1 MLYHYPFFI
10 ASSILFL
17 FEAVKISRNEWGGD
31 FWTHSAVVHEFSFH
45 LLHPK
50 NPIIKS
56 DIPHAFYS
64 PYSLLVASF
73 AALTRIDTIP
83 TLEIFAYLNLA
94 FFLVSFYFFSKSIFK
109 ERHQLLA
116 CASLVLMLL
125 FWGAD
130 PPVGVVSIISLFSKT
145 FYHILLRLLCPCH
158 FSFYQYCWEGHA

>member
-1 MLYHYPFFI
+1 GRIHQSCVFLCAFTSRSVCMQIKRMLYHYPFFI

-125 FWGAD
+125 FW
-130 PPVGVVSIISLFSKT
+130 
-145 FYHILLRLLCPCH
+145 
-158 FSFYQYCWEGHA
+158 